1 MSKVRLEFLSWLTDA
16 LGAERAVNEVVLE
29 QEIKDG
35 NTVKE
40 LLVGLAARYPRFKQT
55 VFDSKDH
62 KLKAGVC
69 ILYNG
74 RQLELEDGL
83 ETRLKDRDAL
93 VFVPVV
99 AGG

>member
-1 MSKVRLEFLSWLTDA
+1 MSKVRLEFLSWLTDV
-16 LGAERAVNEVVLE
+16 LGDERTVNEVVLE

-40 LLVGLAARYPRFKQT
+40 LLVRLAARYPLFKQT
-55 VFDSKDH
+55 VFDAEGQ
-62 KLKAGVC
+62 KLDARVC
-69 ILYNG
+69 IFYNG
-74 RQLELEDGL
+74 RQLELENGL
-83 ETRLKDRDAL
+83 ETRLKDRDTL